1 MTPRS
6 PRPRTPSIEPLGPHH
21 DRAAFSSG
29 VSALD
34 RYLRQQ
40 ASQDLA
46 RRAAAV
52 FVLTEPSA
60 PAVRGYYTLS
70 AASILLAELPEAIA
84 KRLPKYPHVPVTLLG
99 RLAVDAEAQGR
110 GYGEL
115 LLMDALRKS
124 LSASR
129 TVASTA
135 VVVDAKDAAA
145 RRFYE
150 RYQFILLPESGRRL
164 FLPMR
169 VIAALELPE

>member
-1 MTPRS
+1 M
-6 PRPRTPSIEPLGPHH
+6 
-21 DRAAFSSG
+21 
-29 VSALD
+29 LD

-52 FVLTEPSA
+52 FVLTERPA
-60 PAVRGYYTLS
+60 PAVLGYYTLS
-70 AASILLAELPEAIA
+70 ATSILLAELPEAIA
-84 KRLPKYPHVPVTLLG
+84 KRLPRYPHVPATLLG
-99 RLAVDAEAQGR
+99 RLAVDAKARGR
-110 GYGEL
+110 GYGEQ
-115 LLMDALRKS
+115 LLMDALRNS

-145 RRFYE
+145 RQFYE
-150 RYQFILLPESGRRL
+150 RYQFILLPESEHRL

-169 VIAALELPE
+169 VIATLDLPE